1 MRIQTIVMQ
10 FGRFLKRVA
19 CVCVCAMV
27 LFGTL
32 IGLKGQTPQKEI
44 DASAPAT
51 PQTTIRV
58 AVNMISLPVVVT
70 ARDGAYIKDLRQED
84 FEIFENGV
92 RQEIA
97 GFAAVEA
104 PVSVALMLDTS
115 GSTQQQL
122 SRIRNDA
129 VRFIR
134 LLREDDSLA
143 ALSFADEVTLW
154 EPFDIYHRKNEDAF
168 RKIKPGGL
176 SAVYEAVWLA
186 LEQVLKLEYGR
197 KALVML
203 SDGVDNRSDTVS
215 KQETLDLAKK
225 TDASIYCVYF
235 NTDKDTRQRGRAQ
248 LPGTRLPIPLPREKR
263 PEYAAGKKYMQ
274 DLSSLS
280 GGLFVDASKNNDLNG
295 AFGKILQELWSQYS
309 IGYYPKELKHDGK
322 FREITIKVKRP
333 NLTVRSKQ
341 GYYDY

>member
-10 FGRFLKRVA
+10 FGKFFRKVA
-19 CVCVCAMV
+19 YVCAGV
-27 LFGTL
+27 ITL
-32 IGLKGQTPQKEI
+32 LGAIVCLQGQTPPDETEVPNQPI
-44 DASAPAT
+44 

-58 AVNMISLPVVVT
+58 KVNMISLPVVVT
-70 ARDGAYIKDLRQED
+70 ARNGEYVKDLKQED
-84 FEIFENGV
+84 FEIFEDGV

-122 SRIRNDA
+122 NRIRNDA

-134 LLREDDSLA
+134 LLRADDSLA

-168 RKIKPGGL
+168 RKIKPGGM

-197 KALVML
+197 KALVLL

-235 NTDKDTRQRGRAQ
+235 NTDRDTRPRGRAQ
-248 LPGTRLPIPLPREKR
+248 IPGARLPIPLPREKR
-263 PEYAAGKKYMQ
+263 PEYAAGKQYMQ
-274 DLSSLS
+274 DLASLS
-280 GGLFVDASKNNDLNG
+280 GGLFVDASKNNNLNE
-295 AFGKILQELWSQYS
+295 AFGKILQELWNQYS
-309 IGYYPKELKHDGK
+309 IGYYPKELKRDGK
-322 FREITIKVKRP
+322 FHEITIKVKRP
-333 NLTVRSKQ
+333 NLTVRSRH